1 MSIDPTLTPQA
12 NLLLVEHREQR
23 TRERRRT
30 FLSRLGLSGAAVAII
45 AALFAIPTAKVDSV
59 TQEKDTK
66 TSQLAT
72 VSEVAD
78 NTSDKNIELCLRGGA
93 AAKEME
99 QAGLCEL
106 AKQLKQAVVAAAPS
120 AGAQGEQ
127 GKRGEQGI
135 AGSNGR
141 GIAATSIVGG
151 HFQVTYTDGT
161 TEDKGII
168 TGPEGPAG
176 RGITS
181 SIVNN
186 GHLVLVY
193 SDGKSEDVGQVVGKD
208 GQNGQNGQEGAPG
221 KNGAPGRGITSITTD
236 AGHLIVTYT
245 DGTTTDLGPLP
256 QGPQGNDGKPPLS
269 WVVHNP
275 DGSTTDCQRSQNFDF
290 QNPTYDCTRTAA
302 SSAGLL
308 GGR

>member
-12 NLLLVEHREQR
+12 NLLLVEHKQLRAKS
-23 TRERRRT
+23 RRNT
-30 FLSRLGLSGAAVAII
+30 FLVRLGTAGAAVAII
-45 AALFAIPTAKVDSV
+45 SALFAIPTAKVDAV
-59 TQEKDTK
+59 TQEKDARTN
-66 TSQLAT
+66 QLAN
-72 VSEVAD
+72 VSQVAGT
-78 NTSDKNIELCLRGGA
+78 TSDRNTELCLRGGA

-106 AKQLKQAVVAAAPS
+106 AKQLKAAVVAAAPS
-120 AGAQGEQ
+120 AIPGAQGAQGKQGEQ
-127 GKRGEQGI
+127 G
-135 AGSNGR
+135 SSGR
-141 GIAATSIVGG
+141 GIASTAIANG
-151 HFQVTYTDGT
+151 HFQVTYTDGV
-161 TEDKGII
+161 TEDKGVI
-168 TGPEGPAG
+168 TGAQGATG

-208 GQNGQNGQEGAPG
+208 GQNGQDGKDGVPG
-221 KNGAPGRGITSITTD
+221 KDGAPGRGITSVTTD
-236 AGHLIVTYT
+236 AGHLIITFT
-245 DGTTTDLGPLP
+245 DGTTADLGPLP

-275 DGSTTDCQRSQNFDF
+275 DGSTTDCQRTSSFDF

>member
-1 MSIDPTLTPQA
+1 MAIDPTLTPQA
-12 NLLLVEHREQR
+12 NLLIVEHKQQR
-23 TRERRRT
+23 RLERRRT
-30 FLSRLGLSGAAVAII
+30 FLSRLGLAGGAVAVLG
-45 AALFAIPTAKVDSV
+45 ALFAIPTAKVDAV

-72 VSEVAD
+72 VSQVAD
-78 NTSDKNIELCLRGGA
+78 TTSDKNTELCLRGGP

-106 AKQLKQAVVAAAPS
+106 AKQLKQAIIAAAPTPVP
-120 AGAQGEQ
+120 GAQGAQ
-127 GKRGEQGI
+127 GKPGENG
-135 AGSNGR
+135 ANGR
-141 GIAATSIVGG
+141 GITATAIVGG

-161 TEDKGII
+161 TEDKGVII
-168 TGPEGPAG
+168 GPAGPAG

-208 GQNGQNGQEGAPG
+208 GQPGAAGKDGVPG
-221 KNGAPGRGITSITTD
+221 KDGAPGRGITSITTD
-236 AGHLIVTYT
+236 AGHLIITYT

-275 DGSTTDCQRSQNFDF
+275 DGSTTDCQRSQSFDF
-290 QNPTYDCTRTAA
+290 QNPTYDCTRTAPSA
-302 SSAGLL
+302 SNLL